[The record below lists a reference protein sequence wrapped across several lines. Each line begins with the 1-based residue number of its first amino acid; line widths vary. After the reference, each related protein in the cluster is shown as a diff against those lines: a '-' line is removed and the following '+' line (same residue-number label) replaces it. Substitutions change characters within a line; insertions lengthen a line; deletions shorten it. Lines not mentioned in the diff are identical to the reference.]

1 MDDELRDRQ
10 VRVRAFEF
18 LAQQTQLLGDVLPW
32 SVLSRGFEFEGQR
45 VPLIG
50 PQGIFKPAV
59 LTEIPL
65 SIATAPVV
73 EGRPRPYEDGLDDAG
88 HLLYRY
94 RGTDPRHR
102 DNVGLRRAMEERVP
116 LVYLFGVVKGEYLPA
131 WPVYVVGD
139 DPASLCFHIAVDDE
153 DSLRTLGGAPSVVAE
168 ARRSYV
174 TVVTLRRLH
183 QATFRQ
189 RVLQAYQHRCA
200 ICRLKHAELLEAAHI
215 LPDGDPRGEPIVSN
229 GLALCSLHHTAFD
242 RNIFGIRPDLVIE
255 VRKDILEESDGPM
268 LRHGLQEIQGS
279 RILAP
284 RSESMRPNSEFLEVR
299 YELFRK
305 AS

>member
-1 MDDELRDRQ
+1 MDADPRDQQ
-10 VRVRAFEF
+10 VRLRAFDF
-18 LAQQTQLLGDVLPW
+18 LARQTQVHGDVLPW
-32 SVLSRGFEFEGQR
+32 SVLSAGFEFEGVR

-59 LTEIPL
+59 LPQMPL
-65 SIATAPVV
+65 SIATAPEVP
-73 EGRPRPYEDGLDDAG
+73 GKKRPYEDGLGEDDI
-88 HLLYRY
+88 LLYRY
-94 RGTDPRHR
+94 RGIDPKHR
-102 DNVGLRRAMEERVP
+102 DNVGLRLAMERHTP
-116 LVYLFGVVKGEYLPA
+116 LVYLFGIAKGEYLPA

-139 DPASLCFHIAVDDE
+139 DPDELCFRIEVDDRE
-153 DSLRTLGGAPSVVAE
+153 SLISSPTDAPRVAE

-200 ICRLKHAELLEAAHI
+200 ICHLRHAELLEAAHI
-215 LPDGDPRGEPIVSN
+215 VPDGDPRGEPVVPN

-242 RNIFGIRPDLVIE
+242 RNLFGIRPDLVVE
-255 VRKDILEESDGPM
+255 VRRDILDETDGPM
-268 LRHGLQEIQGS
+268 LLHGLQEIHHEP
-279 RILAP
+279 IIAP
-284 RSESMRPNSEFLEVR
+284 RSEILRPRKDYLEIR
-299 YELFRK
+299 YEAFRK